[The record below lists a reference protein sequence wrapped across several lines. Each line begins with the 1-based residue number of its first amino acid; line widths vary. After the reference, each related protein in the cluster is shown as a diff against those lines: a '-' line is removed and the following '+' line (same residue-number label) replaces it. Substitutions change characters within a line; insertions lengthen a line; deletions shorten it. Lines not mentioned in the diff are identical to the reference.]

1 MSGRNP
7 RRGEPRAEQSLQ
19 TRQLQARRQ
28 RRVSERS
35 NQNQRSRE
43 EIERQ
48 LRQQAADSIDSDVE
62 INPREDIK
70 IVKEGNQL
78 KTKLTDSARDR
89 LARKQINDIDSQLE
103 RLPPEVTQSDTT
115 NLGVTQFQYTQAL
128 ETGEGRLAIS
138 DALQDSGVP
147 ESQTPVYDFGT
158 FLSRVDP
165 DELEDVQDETGIQ
178 PYIAEVAQEE
188 FRQEKKERQNDPSQ
202 FLSEIDPSKVEDQQ
216 SIESALDVGQQR
228 LTVRRRLEDKA
239 EQQIAEQNPAV
250 TVRDVEAEVD
260 RAAFAEGNTQIETQ
274 IDEEA
279 RRAAAVQQ
287 FAQQS
292 QLDSEDIAGVTE
304 TEDGF
309 RPDLTEQAQTERLAD
324 ETEFNQDDIQGV
336 RETDEDVIPIL
347 TDSAREREQIEQIA
361 AETEFTESEISGVE
375 RSDSGAIL
383 PILTDSAREDQQI
396 EALANQTQFTENE
409 IVDVRELEDGK
420 IAPVL
425 AEDVTAPSSQSQ
437 PRTDT
442 PTFGS
447 LLASGAAGAPIGVS
461 VAAPEQRSD
470 EEIAQTVASRNEQ
483 LSQDDVVVSDGNV
496 LERVTA
502 VNILDSQTQ
511 TDLSVTDI
519 EETDSGSF
527 TLTERAASQ
536 ERRERNEL
544 AEDAASDF
552 ADFGTEN
559 VGQQGTGQRT
569 VSPLVNEEIFSG
581 RTLTG
586 DIERLLSQVS
596 TNPVVESTAE
606 GVETVRDRVEDTL
619 GPVVPAV
626 DNAASTTVDVA
637 TSPEGQA
644 AITLG
649 TAAFPATPPVNP
661 ATLNAIRGGAAV
673 AGGVAAAGLASE
685 IDLPQQDQG
694 ELEIPSQS
702 PGTQSE
708 LNANGNGLVN
718 EIEVELGE
726 QQRIDAGELGVPE
739 GQQSELNI
747 VRGPDGTEITDDG
760 DIIIPAQANQLVRQ
774 PEQQQEEEEV
784 DNEDV
789 GNEEI
794 VVIEGPTG
802 EDILDEA
809 EQTTVSD
816 ETINREEIEGE
827 EENIAEDFFRDI
839 GEQTGEDAVNQD
851 ATQPTE
857 DFVQQETQPR
867 FAQQQVIES
876 PITRP
881 TVGPGASGRGEE
893 LLPGLI
899 ERNGTDGRLIEAQ
912 QPEETVLNG
921 IAPDIAPDQ
930 TQPAVSA
937 TQPVLNFQSP
947 TATAQ
952 ATQPALAEQ
961 TQPLQELATP
971 EEVFANPNE
980 TLTEEV
986 AEETAVEEFGQPTR
1000 QTFRF
1005 PRPRFD
1011 TQEGSATA
1019 NQTSFA
1025 DEDGNQS
1032 PSDPLAPGWLTE
1044 TVSDIATVGQ
1054 RDPEPISRDRLESAR
1069 ESQSGATGELPTAEF
1084 FEEESRQQISAVQD
1098 LFGLDDSDA
1107 DQEPFTFGLKP
1118 EENGEQSNGELL
1130 SFDGSFFGGEGQ

>member
-1 MSGRNP
+1 
-7 RRGEPRAEQSLQ
+7 
-19 TRQLQARRQ
+19 
-28 RRVSERS
+28 
-35 NQNQRSRE
+35 
-43 EIERQ
+43 
-48 LRQQAADSIDSDVE
+48 VE

-70 IVKEGNQL
+70 IIEEGNQL
-78 KTKLTDSARDR
+78 KTKLTESARDR
-89 LARKQINDIDSQLE
+89 LARQQIDEIDSQLE
-103 RLPPEVTQSDTT
+103 RLPPAITQSDTT
-115 NLGVTQFQYTQAL
+115 NLGVTQFQFTQAL

-147 ESQTPVYDFGT
+147 ESRTPVYDFGT

-188 FRQEKKERQNDPSQ
+188 FREQKKERQNDPSQ
-202 FLSEIDPSKVEDQQ
+202 FLSEIDPSKIEDQQ
-216 SIESALDVGQQR
+216 SIDSALDVGQQR
-228 LTVRRRLEDKA
+228 LTVRRRLEDQA
-239 EQQIAEQNPAV
+239 EQQIAEQNPGV
-250 TVRDVEAEVD
+250 TLRDVQANVD
-260 RAAFAEGNTQIETQ
+260 RAAFAEGDTEIETQ
-274 IDEEA
+274 IDEDA

-287 FAQQS
+287 FTRQS
-292 QLDSEDIAGVTE
+292 DFNSEDIAGVTE
-304 TEDGF
+304 TEGGF
-309 RPDLTEQAQTERLAD
+309 RPELTENAQTERIAQ
-324 ETEFNQDDIQGV
+324 ETEFNQDDIRDV
-336 RETDEDVIPIL
+336 RETDEGVIPVL
-347 TDSAREREQIEQIA
+347 TESAREREQIEQIA
-361 AETEFTESEISGVE
+361 AETDFSESDISGVE
-375 RSDSGAIL
+375 RTDSGGLL
-383 PILTDSAREDQQI
+383 PVLTDSAREDEQI

-425 AEDVTAPSSQSQ
+425 AENVTSETSQSQ
-437 PRTDT
+437 QTT
-442 PTFGS
+442 NAPTVES

-470 EEIAQTVASRNEQ
+470 QEIAQTVASRNEQ
-483 LSQDDVVVSDGNV
+483 LSPDDVAVSDGNV

-502 VNILDSQTQ
+502 VNALDPQTQ
-511 TDLSVTDI
+511 TNISVTDI
-519 EETDSGSF
+519 QETDSGSF
-527 TLTERAASQ
+527 TLTERAARQ
-536 ERRERNEL
+536 ERSERNEL

-569 VSPLVNEEIFSG
+569 VSPSVNQEIFSG

-586 DIERLLSQVS
+586 DIEQFRTDVS

-606 GVETVRDRVEDTL
+606 GVETVRDRVEDRL
-619 GPVVPAV
+619 GPIVPAV

-661 ATLNAIRGGAAV
+661 ATLQAIRGGAAV

-702 PGTQSE
+702 PATQSE
-708 LNANGNGLVN
+708 LNANENGLVS
-718 EIEVELGE
+718 EIDVEPGE

-747 VRGPDGTEITDDG
+747 VRGPDGAEITDDG
-760 DIIIPAQANQLVRQ
+760 EIIIPAQANQLVQQ
-774 PEQQQEEEEV
+774 PEQQEEE
-784 DNEDV
+784 DDLDDEDV
-789 GNEEI
+789 GDEEI

-827 EENIAEDFFRDI
+827 EENIGEDFFQDI
-839 GEQTGEDAVNQD
+839 GEQTGEDAANQD

-857 DFVQQETQPR
+857 DFVEPETQPR
-867 FAQQQVIES
+867 FAEQQVIES

-881 TVGPGASGRGEE
+881 TIGPGATGRQED

-899 ERNGTDGRLIEAQ
+899 ETNETETRLIEAQ
-912 QPEETVLNG
+912 QPEETILDG

-937 TQPVLNFQSP
+937 TQPALNFQSP

-1000 QTFRF
+1000 RNFGL

-1011 TQEGSATA
+1011 TEEGSASGSETI
-1019 NQTSFA
+1019 FA
-1025 DEDGNQS
+1025 DEGGNQS
-1032 PSDPLAPGWLTE
+1032 PNDPLAPGWLSE
-1044 TVSDIATVGQ
+1044 TVSDIATIGQ
-1054 RDPEPISRDRLESAR
+1054 RDPEPISRERLESAR
-1069 ESQSGATGELPTAEF
+1069 ESQSAATGELPTAEF
-1084 FEEESRQQISAVQD
+1084 FDEESREQIGAVQD
-1098 LFGLDDSDA
+1098 LFGLDDSEQE
-1107 DQEPFTFGLKP
+1107 QEPFAVGLEP
-1118 EENGEQSNGELL
+1118 EESSGETNGGLL
-1130 SFDGSFFGGEGQ
+1130 SFDGDFFGGGR